1 MFVEI
6 DLDAYARISADL
18 AEGDRPMREVLEAY
32 GVAEAA
38 WNDATLHWNVTM
50 AEAARTDPSMA
61 IRFSEL
67 FAAAQD
73 AKKPIAPLDVAGYA
87 ALVNDVEAIGLA
99 RALAA
104 RQLSNADYFR
114 LVRHWA
120 RAIARDP
127 ALSRQYDAMR

>member
-1 MFVEI
+1 MEI
-6 DLDAYARISADL
+6 DLEAYAKISADL
-18 AEGDRPMREVLEAY
+18 AEGDRPTREVLESY
-32 GVAEAA
+32 GVAESA

-87 ALVNDVEAIGLA
+87 DLVNDVEAVGLA
-99 RALAA
+99 RALAK
-104 RQLSNADYFR
+104 RQLGNADYFR

-120 RAIARDP
+120 RALARDP
-127 ALSRQYDAMR
+127 ELSRTYNEMR